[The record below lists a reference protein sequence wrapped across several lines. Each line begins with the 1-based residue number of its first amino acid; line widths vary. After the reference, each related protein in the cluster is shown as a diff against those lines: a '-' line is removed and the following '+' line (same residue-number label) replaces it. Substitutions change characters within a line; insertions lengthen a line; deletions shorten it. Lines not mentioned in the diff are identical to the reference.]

1 MSNYCKNCFYDVK
14 LKVGEKACPF
24 NYLYWDFLIRNYE
37 LLSSNH
43 RMRMIY
49 ATLNKMDPT
58 KIESIKKSSEEF
70 KEKVSKS

>member
-1 MSNYCKNCFYDVK
+1 MNSTKKLK

-49 ATLNKMDPT
+49 ATLNKMDPK